1 LPSDGSGLLG
11 PRFAGSGADRELTD
25 RALAVA
31 SARVGVVPDQAAAAI
46 AAVCQAGRFDPD
58 GYLGAAERLMD
69 RALTTHRGGGGAA
82 SPSRRRRGRGTRLGY
97 ELSGP
102 EQAPVLVLANSM
114 GTTMAMWDDQL
125 PDLSRH
131 LRVLRYDHRG
141 HGTSEAPP
149 GPYRIEQLAADLL
162 GLLDD
167 LELEQVSF
175 CGLSLGG
182 MVGMWLA
189 ANAPDRIDRLALCCT
204 SAKVDPDPY
213 LERAAKVLASGTGSV
228 VDEVVERWFTAAFRQ
243 AAPRTV
249 AKAVAMLAATS
260 DEGYT
265 GCCEAIAAMDL
276 RADLPAISAPTLV
289 IAGADDPATPP
300 PHAEAIVA
308 GIAGARLEMITGAAH
323 LANIQQ
329 PQRITRLL
337 LDHLADP
344 TAR

>member
-46 AAVCQAGRFDPD
+46 AAACQAGRFDPD

-69 RALTTHRGGGGAA
+69 RALTTHRVGGGAA